1 MARIADLDSRTLER
15 EIARRPIVVLPV
27 GALEAHG
34 PHLPLSA
41 DTIQAE
47 MTAIEAAERWKAL
60 VAPPISYGCCT
71 GARRFPGTVSVPM
84 AELERTATTIL
95 SGLSQMGARRILV
108 VSGHAERGHMAAL
121 REAGDAAQS
130 ERRGLSV
137 AVLSDYDF
145 VYELRGQEAPKDDGH
160 AGLLET
166 SRLLALAPALVGPER
181 PVGHRRRSPFRVG
194 PPTAR
199 QWAESVDGDTR
210 GASAELGRRVQAHV
224 HRRLDETVAELF
236 GR

>member
-1 MARIADLDSRTLER
+1 MEGPGRPELFLRMLHRRT
-15 EIARRPIVVLPV
+15 
-27 GALEAHG
+27 
-34 PHLPLSA
+34 
-41 DTIQAE
+41 
-47 MTAIEAAERWKAL
+47 
-60 VAPPISYGCCT
+60 
-71 GARRFPGTVSVPM
+71 RRFPGTVSVPM

-194 PPTAR
+194 PP
-199 QWAESVDGDTR
+199 DGPAVGRERRRRHPGRLR
-210 GASAELGRRVQAHV
+210 GALGDGCRPTSTGGSTKRWPSSRSVNFRSVSPPGACELDPESAAPAS
-224 HRRLDETVAELF
+224 TT
-236 GR
+236 